1 MHLVSAYVICIRF
14 ENQPCRQT
22 GRQPLLNKIR
32 SLVIA
37 LVILV
42 VLAGAGLA
50 VLQFWDPPAPSAEVE
65 KDLPN
70 DALQK

>member
-1 MHLVSAYVICIRF
+1 MLYAFASEISLAGKK
-14 ENQPCRQT
+14 

-50 VLQFWDPPAPSAEVE
+50 FLQFWDPPAPSAEVE
-65 KDLPN
+65 KDLPHET
-70 DALQK
+70 LQK

>member
-1 MHLVSAYVICIRF
+1 MLYAFALKISRAGKK
-14 ENQPCRQT
+14 
-22 GRQPLLNKIR
+22 GREPLLNKIR
-32 SLVIA
+32 SLAIA

-50 VLQFWDPPAPSAEVE
+50 FLQFWDPPAPSVEVE

-70 DALQK
+70 ETLQK

>member
-1 MHLVSAYVICIRF
+1 M
-14 ENQPCRQT
+14 
-22 GRQPLLNKIR
+22 NKIR

-50 VLQFWDPPAPSAEVE
+50 FLQFWDPPAPSAEVE
-65 KDLPN
+65 KELPN
-70 DALQK
+70 ETLQK

>member
-1 MHLVSAYVICIRF
+1 MHLVSAYVICIRLG
-14 ENQPCRQT
+14 NQPCRQQ
-22 GRQPLLNKIR
+22 RREPLLNKIR
-32 SLVIA
+32 SLAIA

-50 VLQFWDPPAPSAEVE
+50 FLQFWDPPAPSAEVE

-70 DALQK
+70 ETLQK

>member
-1 MHLVSAYVICIRF
+1 MLYAFTSKSSLAGKK
-14 ENQPCRQT
+14 
-22 GRQPLLNKIR
+22 GREPALNKIR

-50 VLQFWDPPAPSAEVE
+50 FLQFWDPPAPSAEVE
-65 KDLPN
+65 KDLPHET
-70 DALQK
+70 LQK

>member
-1 MHLVSAYVICIRF
+1 MVYAFALKISLAGKK
-14 ENQPCRQT
+14 
-22 GRQPLLNKIR
+22 GREPLLNKIR
-32 SLVIA
+32 SLAIA

-50 VLQFWDPPAPSAEVE
+50 FLQFWDPPAPSAEVE

-70 DALQK
+70 ETLQK

>member
-1 MHLVSAYVICIRF
+1 MLYAFASKISLAGKKRR
-14 ENQPCRQT
+14 EPA
-22 GRQPLLNKIR
+22 LNKIR

-50 VLQFWDPPAPSAEVE
+50 FLQFWDPPAPSAEVE

-70 DALQK
+70 ETLQK